1 MDYSRFE
8 RSRGERAHCT
18 HRQVNRKSFFSGRT
32 LEGRGRG
39 GGGGGRGPV
48 VDWSWSWSCS
58 SKRLRYSA
66 FHVSPNYLSYLSIGN
81 RQSVHSFH
89 NRINREEEG
98 ALLGC
103 LLLA

>member
-39 GGGGGRGPV
+39 GGGGRPGPGGRLELELELQL
-48 VDWSWSWSCS
+48 
-58 SKRLRYSA
+58 KA
-66 FHVSPNYLSYLSIGN
+66 T
-81 RQSVHSFH
+81 
-89 NRINREEEG
+89 
-98 ALLGC
+98 
-103 LLLA
+103 